1 MSASCIGAFSH
12 IAIVIRW
19 FCGKGAWLPMV
30 LWAMMSLNNHVLIQI
45 IDLCNYTRWTLNY
58 FPLFQSWVMNIWI
71 KQSYF
76 LGCYKVYM
84 VNDLKICTDYSL
96 DVLRCTVLLL
106 GPRLAISSAATAGVS
121 VTKAWLILAWVSTVA
136 GNLTLIGSAANLIV
150 AEQARRTQVT
160 TGFNLSFWNHLWYG
174 FPSTLVVIAV
184 GLPLIRGWEEDIGGR
199 ICIRSQAHYGL
210 CSR

>member
-1 MSASCIGAFSH
+1 
-12 IAIVIRW
+12 
-19 FCGKGAWLPMV
+19 
-30 LWAMMSLNNHVLIQI
+30 
-45 IDLCNYTRWTLNY
+45 
-58 FPLFQSWVMNIWI
+58 
-71 KQSYF
+71 
-76 LGCYKVYM
+76 M

-184 GLPLIRGWEEDIGGR
+184 GLPLIRG
-199 ICIRSQAHYGL
+199 
-210 CSR
+210 